1 MAAVASYLADTSA
14 LARLRYGP
22 VAVVLGPMIEAGLVA
37 TCGAVEFELGWAT
50 RSGKEFDELRAD
62 RDAGYEWL
70 PTHDQDWRRALDVQ
84 ATLWRG
90 GQVRAVGFPDL
101 LIAAVAERERVTV
114 LHYDSDYEL
123 IAGITGQ
130 SVQWVVPRGT
140 VP

>member
-22 VAVVLGPMIEAGLVA
+22 VAAALGPMIEAGLVA
-37 TCGAVEFELGWAT
+37 TCGVIEFELGWAT

-70 PTHDQDWRRALDVQ
+70 PIHHEDWRRALGVQ
-84 ATLWRG
+84 AALWRG

-101 LIAAVAERERVTV
+101 LTAAVAERERMTV
-114 LHYDSDYEL
+114 LHYDSDFDL
-123 IAGITGQ
+123 IARVTGQ
-130 SVQWVVPRGT
+130 SVQWVVPLGT